1 MHVEQLFDFRVS
13 AIARVGVHQFLLT
26 GCGEVVMSNLP
37 YEETHKPHLSSGIS
51 PQRARRIRWMKGI
64 SWTSVFAGVVVA
76 LGVQMLLSTLGT
88 GIGMSMIDPLPGH
101 DTPTVSEFSIGAGL
115 WWVVSSFLSLFIG
128 GWVAAQFSGYLRH
141 LDGILHGLL
150 VWALGTLI
158 TIYFLGSAIG
168 SVASGAGNVLT
179 AGTRSVAE
187 KAVTV
192 VSWDD
197 IRKDAEG
204 LLRQPRPGVPQMIE
218 PRAGG
223 EARSMIMD
231 PEFSMALERFLTA
244 EDRNAKET
252 NRTAL
257 INLLTARTGMSID
270 EATNRVNRWERT
282 YEQAEQKV
290 REAADQTAR
299 AVAWSALWGFLVILV
314 SAIAAAVGGYVG
326 TQIPDGEARERSV
339 SR

>member
-1 MHVEQLFDFRVS
+1 
-13 AIARVGVHQFLLT
+13 
-26 GCGEVVMSNLP
+26 MSNLP
-37 YEETHKPHLSSGIS
+37 YEETHKTHIGPGIS
-51 PQRARRIRWMKGI
+51 PQRSRRMRWIKGI
-64 SWTSVFAGVVVA
+64 SWTSVFAGVIVA

-88 GIGMSMIDPLPGH
+88 GIGMSMIDPLRAQ

-141 LDGILHGLL
+141 IDGILHGML

-158 TIYFLGSAIG
+158 TIYFLGSAI
-168 SVASGAGNVLT
+168 SSIASGATNVLS
-179 AGTRSVAE
+179 AGTRGVAE

-192 VSWDD
+192 VSWED
-197 IRKDAEG
+197 IRADAEG
-204 LLRQPRPGVPQMIE
+204 LLLRQPRAGIPQTIE
-218 PRAGG
+218 PRTG
-223 EARSMIMD
+223 ESRSAIMD
-231 PEFSMALERFLTA
+231 PEFNMALERFLTA
-244 EDRNAKET
+244 EDRNVKEN

-282 YEQAEQKV
+282 YDQAEQKV
-290 REAADQTAR
+290 REAADQTAK

-326 TQIPDGEARERSV
+326 TPIPDGGEARERSM

>member
-1 MHVEQLFDFRVS
+1 
-13 AIARVGVHQFLLT
+13 
-26 GCGEVVMSNLP
+26 MSNLP
-37 YEETHKPHLSSGIS
+37 YEETHKPHIGSGIS
-51 PQRARRIRWMKGI
+51 PQRSRRMRWIKGI

-88 GIGMSMIDPLPGH
+88 GIGMSMIDPLRAQ

-141 LDGILHGLL
+141 LDGVLHGLL

-168 SVASGAGNVLT
+168 SIASGTGNMLN

-192 VSWDD
+192 VSGDE

-204 LLRQPRPGVPQMIE
+204 LLLRQPRPGVE
-218 PRAGG
+218 PRSA
-223 EARSMIMD
+223 IMD

-244 EDRNAKET
+244 EDRNAKEI

-257 INLLTARTGMSID
+257 INLLTARTGLSID

-282 YEQAEQKV
+282 YAQAEQKV
-290 REAADQTAR
+290 REAADQAAK

-326 TQIPDGEARERSV
+326 TQVPDGEARERSM

>member
-1 MHVEQLFDFRVS
+1 
-13 AIARVGVHQFLLT
+13 
-26 GCGEVVMSNLP
+26 MSNLP
-37 YEETHKPHLSSGIS
+37 YEETHKPHIGSGIS
-51 PQRARRIRWMKGI
+51 PQRSRRMRWIKGI

-88 GIGMSMIDPLPGH
+88 GIGMSMIDPLRAH
-101 DTPTVSEFSIGAGL
+101 DTPTVREFSIGAGL

-150 VWALGTLI
+150 VWALGTLV

-168 SVASGAGNVLT
+168 SVASGAGNVLS
-179 AGTRSVAE
+179 AGTRGVAE

-204 LLRQPRPGVPQMIE
+204 VLRSRPGIPQTIE

-223 EARSMIMD
+223 ESRSAIMD

-244 EDRNAKET
+244 EDRNVKET

-257 INLLTARTGMSID
+257 INLLTARTGLSID
-270 EATNRVNRWERT
+270 EAANRVNRWERI

-290 REAADQTAR
+290 REAADQTAK

-326 TQIPDGEARERSV
+326 TQMPDGEAREKSM

>member
-1 MHVEQLFDFRVS
+1 
-13 AIARVGVHQFLLT
+13 
-26 GCGEVVMSNLP
+26 MSNLP
-37 YEETHKPHLSSGIS
+37 YEETHKTHIGPGIS
-51 PQRARRIRWMKGI
+51 TQKSRRMRWIKGI

-88 GIGMSMIDPLPGH
+88 GIGMSMIDPLRAQ
-101 DTPTVSEFSIGAGL
+101 DTPTVAEFSIGAGL

-158 TIYFLGSAIG
+158 TIYFLGSAIS
-168 SVASGAGNVLT
+168 SVASGAGNVLG

-187 KAVTV
+187 RAVTV

-204 LLRQPRPGVPQMIE
+204 LLLRQPRPGAPQMIE

-223 EARSMIMD
+223 EPRSAIVD

-244 EDRNAKET
+244 EDRNAKEI

-314 SAIAAAVGGYVG
+314 SAIAAAIGGYVG
-326 TQIPDGEARERSV
+326 TQVPDGETRERSM